1 MLNQG
6 SFFIIQRNGETAALF
21 GLAAQRNLTA
31 VPFDNPSHDGQT
43 QTGTFF
49 VFSVFFNLVKS
60 PPDIFLF
67 ALRYADTV
75 ILYGDD
81 DLFASMV
88 QFNPY
93 MSTCIA
99 VLNSVVQQIE
109 KHADHE
115 QFITYEVY
123 FGLDMTDDLNVLFGC
138 FGLDFKGKI
147 MYQLRK
153 VYRFHTGR

>member
-21 GLAAQRNLTA
+21 GLAAQRNLAA
-31 VPFDNPSHDGQT
+31 VPFNNPSYDGQT

-49 VFSVFFNLVKS
+49 VFSVFFNLVKP

-81 DLFASMV
+81 DLFTSMV

-93 MSTCIA
+93 MSVCIA
-99 VLNSVVQQIE
+99 VLNCIVQ
-109 KHADHE
+109 
-115 QFITYEVY
+115 
-123 FGLDMTDDLNVLFGC
+123 
-138 FGLDFKGKI
+138 
-147 MYQLRK
+147 
-153 VYRFHTGR
+153 